1 MKREFSAGRPVRPVG
16 LSRLAMSTRL
26 AMVSAAMLVPSLAH
40 AELPPQQ
47 LMAALDANTKVDP
60 TLRGFYIARGYRP
73 LWIEGDAPNEAAE
86 ALYGLIATAQ
96 YDGLS
101 RKALQADRLRGYL
114 KRARRGD
121 ADDLAKAELAFSKTF
136 AAYVQGTRA
145 TRDAGMSYQSNLLAP
160 VVPSANAA
168 LTAAAAAPSL
178 ERYVDDMAWMHP
190 FYNDL
195 RDALAAR
202 ELGREETGLVQ
213 LNLERARAIPA
224 SPAARYVLVD
234 AAGARLYMF
243 EGGQIVDSMK
253 VVVGKPSEPTPMIA
267 GLIGNAVL
275 NPYWNVPPDLV
286 RSRIAWNVNKNGV
299 GYLRAKGYQALSDFT
314 DKAKVLSPAKIDWK
328 AVEAGTRELR
338 VRQLPGKGNFMG
350 KVKFNF
356 PNNQG
361 IYLHDTPDKALLKE
375 EVRFASSGCVRL
387 EDAPRLGKWLFG
399 KMPLAKKGAVEQ
411 VVPLA
416 QPVPVY
422 ITYLTAA
429 PEEGRI
435 VFRNDLYNRDGA
447 QMAEVGRDRRG
458 SR

>member
-1 MKREFSAGRPVRPVG
+1 
-16 LSRLAMSTRL
+16 
-26 AMVSAAMLVPSLAH
+26 MLVPSLAH
-40 AELPPQQ
+40 AQLPPQQ
-47 LMAALDANTKVDP
+47 LMVALDANTKLDP

-73 LWIEGDAPNEAAE
+73 LWIDGDAPNQAAE
-86 ALYGLIATAQ
+86 ALYRLVATAQ

-101 RKALQADRLRGYL
+101 RKALQADKLRGYL

-178 ERYVDDMAWMHP
+178 ERYVDEMAWMHP

-195 RDALAAR
+195 RDVLAAR
-202 ELGREETGLVQ
+202 ELGRDDTELVQ

-224 SPAARYVLVD
+224 NPAARYVLVD
-234 AAGARLYMF
+234 TAGARLYMF
-243 EGGQIVDSMK
+243 EDGRIVDSMR

-267 GLIGNAVL
+267 GLLSNAVL

-286 RSRIAWNVNKNGV
+286 SSRIAWNVNKSGV
-299 GYLRAKGYQALSDFT
+299 GYLRAKGYQALSDFSN
-314 DKAKVLSPAKIDWK
+314 KAKVLNPAKIDWK
-328 AVEAGTRELR
+328 AVEAGTKELR
-338 VRQLPGKGNFMG
+338 VRQLPGKANFMG
-350 KVKFNF
+350 KVKFDF

-399 KMPLAKKGAVEQ
+399 KMPVPKKGAVEQ
-411 VVPLA
+411 VVPLG
-416 QPVPVY
+416 QPVPLY

-429 PEEGRI
+429 PEDGRI
-435 VFRNDLYNRDGA
+435 VFRDDLYNRDGP
-447 QMAEVGRDRRG
+447 QMAEVGRDLRG

>member
-16 LSRLAMSTRL
+16 LSRLAMLTRL
-26 AMVSAAMLVPSLAH
+26 AMASAAMLVPSLAH

-86 ALYGLIATAQ
+86 ALYQLIATAQ

-114 KRARRGD
+114 RRARRGD

-435 VFRNDLYNRDGA
+435 VFRDDLYNRDGA
-447 QMAEVGRDRRG
+447 QMAEVGRDTRG

>member
-1 MKREFSAGRPVRPVG
+1 MQYPLPAGRQRRSAGLFG
-16 LSRLAMSTRL
+16 AMIVAT
-26 AMVSAAMLVPSLAH
+26 VAALLLPSLAH
-40 AELPPQQ
+40 AQLPPQQ

-73 LWIEGDAPNEAAE
+73 LWIEGDYPGAAAE
-86 ALYGLIATAQ
+86 ALYQLVATAQ
-96 YDGLS
+96 FDGLS

-114 KRARRGD
+114 KRARGGD
-121 ADDLAKAELAFSKTF
+121 PDDLAKAELAFSKTF

-160 VVPSANAA
+160 IVPTANAA

-178 ERYVDDMAWMHP
+178 ERYIDDMAWMHP

-202 ELGREETGLVQ
+202 ELRRDDTELVQ

-243 EGGQIVDSMK
+243 EGGRIVDSMK

-267 GLIGNAVL
+267 GLLSNAVL

-286 RSRIAWNVNKNGV
+286 RSRIAWNVNQKGV
-299 GYLRAKGYQALSDFT
+299 SYLKTKGYQALSDYT
-314 DKAKVLSPAKIDWK
+314 DKAKLLNPAKIDWK

-338 VRQLPGKGNFMG
+338 VRQLPGKANFMG

-356 PNNQG
+356 PNSQG

-387 EDAPRLGKWLFG
+387 EDAPRLGAWLFG
-399 KMPLAKKGAVEQ
+399 KMPAPRKGGVEQ
-411 VVPLA
+411 VVPLP

-429 PEEGRI
+429 PSEGRI
-435 VFRNDLYNRDGA
+435 VFRDDLYNRDA
-447 QMAEVGRDRRG
+447 PQLAELDRNWRS

>member
-1 MKREFSAGRPVRPVG
+1 M
-16 LSRLAMSTRL
+16 
-26 AMVSAAMLVPSLAH
+26 MLVPSLAH

-47 LMAALDANTKVDP
+47 LMVALDANTKLDP
-60 TLRGFYIARGYRP
+60 TLRGFYIERGYRP

-86 ALYGLIATAQ
+86 ALYRLIATAQ

-101 RKALQADRLRGYL
+101 RKALQADKLRGYL
-114 KRARRGD
+114 KRARQGD

-160 VVPSANAA
+160 IVPTANAA
-168 LTAAAAAPSL
+168 LTAAATAPSL
-178 ERYVDDMAWMHP
+178 ARYVGDMAWMHP
-190 FYNDL
+190 FYSRL
-195 RDALAAR
+195 RAALAAR
-202 ELGREETGLVQ
+202 ELGRDDTELVQ

-224 SPAARYVLVD
+224 NPATRYVLVD

-243 EGGQIVDSMK
+243 EDGRIVDSMK

-267 GLIGNAVL
+267 GLLSNAVL

-286 RSRIAWNVNKNGV
+286 SSRIAWNVNKNGV
-299 GYLRAKGYQALSDFT
+299 GYLKAKGYQALSDFS
-314 DKAKVLSPAKIDWK
+314 AKPKLLNPARIDWK

-338 VRQLPGKGNFMG
+338 VRQLPGKANFMG
-350 KVKFNF
+350 KVKFDF

-361 IYLHDTPDKALLKE
+361 IYLHDTPDKALLRE

-416 QPVPVY
+416 QPVPLY

-429 PEEGRI
+429 PEDGRI
-435 VFRNDLYNRDGA
+435 VFRDDLYNRDRA
-447 QMAEVGRDRRG
+447 QIADVGRDTRG

>member
-1 MKREFSAGRPVRPVG
+1 MQVEFPAVRQRRAVG
-16 LSRLAMSTRL
+16 LYGLTIVA
-26 AMVSAAMLVPSLAH
+26 AVAAMLVPSLAY

-73 LWIEGDAPNEAAE
+73 LWIEGDAPGPAAK
-86 ALYGLIATAQ
+86 ALYHLVATAQ

-101 RKALQADRLRGYL
+101 RKALQSDRLRSFL
-114 KRARRGD
+114 KRARGGD
-121 ADDLAKAELAFSKTF
+121 PDDLAKAELAFSKTF
-136 AAYVQGTRA
+136 VAYVQGTRA

-160 VVPSANAA
+160 IVPTANAA

-202 ELGREETGLVQ
+202 ELGRDDTELVQ

-243 EGGQIVDSMK
+243 EGGRIVDSMK

-267 GLIGNAVL
+267 GLLSNAVL

-286 RSRIAWNVNKNGV
+286 QSRIAWNVNQHGL
-299 GYLRAKGYQALSDFT
+299 GYLKTKGYQALSDFS
-314 DKAKVLSPAKIDWK
+314 DKARVLNPAKIDWK

-338 VRQLPGKGNFMG
+338 VRQLPGKANFMG

-356 PNNQG
+356 PNSQG

-387 EDAPRLGKWLFG
+387 EDAPRLGAWLFG
-399 KMPLAKKGAVEQ
+399 KMPMPKKGGVEQ

-429 PEEGRI
+429 PSDGRI
-435 VFRNDLYNRDGA
+435 VFRNDLYNRDA
-447 QMAEVGRDRRG
+447 PQLADLGRDRPG